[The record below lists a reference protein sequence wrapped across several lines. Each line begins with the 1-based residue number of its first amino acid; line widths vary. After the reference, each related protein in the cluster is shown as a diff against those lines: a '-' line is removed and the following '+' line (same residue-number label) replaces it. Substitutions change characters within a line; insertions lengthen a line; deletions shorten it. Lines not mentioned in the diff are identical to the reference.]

1 MVSLLP
7 CFTLTRTFKNRR
19 VPLVSTSLVSFCA
32 RTVYTAVKQTTSAKA
47 WFPILFNCHQLFS
60 KAQIFYL
67 KLKIVIQIWN
77 ILQIVSEFRR
87 ILSGNDCWKC
97 WSISYLIIPD
107 SLLLIFRYI
116 FPSLPQIHTSTRP
129 SKVYA
134 RVEMQEWTDLIVF
147 LLRNEILNLPHMPW

>member
-1 MVSLLP
+1 MVALLP
-7 CFTLTRTFKNRR
+7 YFTLTWTFKNRR
-19 VPLVSTSLVSFCA
+19 VPLVSTSLVLFCA
-32 RTVYTAVKQTTSAKA
+32 RSVYTAVKQTTSAKA

-60 KAQIFYL
+60 KAQMVYL

-77 ILQIVSEFRR
+77 ILHIVSEQHSILKYFFFRR

-116 FPSLPQIHTSTRP
+116 FPLSHKSILPLDLLKYTR
-129 SKVYA
+129 V
-134 RVEMQEWTDLIVF
+134 
-147 LLRNEILNLPHMPW
+147 